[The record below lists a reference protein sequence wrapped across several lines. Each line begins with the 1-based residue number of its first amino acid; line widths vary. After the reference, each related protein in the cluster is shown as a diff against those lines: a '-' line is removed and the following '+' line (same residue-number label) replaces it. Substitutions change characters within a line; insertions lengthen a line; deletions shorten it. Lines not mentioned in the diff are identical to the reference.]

1 MEFVLPDYPIED
13 MVDWFIERNFS
24 NRLKK
29 QNNVEEI
36 KTGMN
41 INFVNMNTNKYMS
54 LDKKTQKVFCS
65 KNLFTFTIET
75 MNDNKNKNI
84 DIGNEKKT
92 NKDNLNLIENL
103 LVEDDNNDNNI
114 KQKSSN
120 NSVKEVIDVKINT
133 YYKVSSLHRDFTFK
147 FEKYI
152 SRFRNENIRNGDVI
166 GITMLLD
173 GKEYKLNSY
182 YNYKEGDI
190 QPIKLNGNEKFGDYW
205 IIY

>member
-13 MVDWFIERNFS
+13 MVDWLIERNFS

-103 LVEDDNNDNNI
+103 LVEDDNNDNNK

-133 YYKVSSLHRDFTFK
+133 YYKVSSLHRDFYF
-147 FEKYI
+147 
-152 SRFRNENIRNGDVI
+152 
-166 GITMLLD
+166 
-173 GKEYKLNSY
+173 
-182 YNYKEGDI
+182 
-190 QPIKLNGNEKFGDYW
+190 
-205 IIY
+205 

>member
-41 INFVNMNTNKYMS
+41 INFVNMNTNKYMY

-92 NKDNLNLIENL
+92 NKDKLNLIENL
-103 LVEDDNNDNNI
+103 
-114 KQKSSN
+114 
-120 NSVKEVIDVKINT
+120 
-133 YYKVSSLHRDFTFK
+133 
-147 FEKYI
+147 
-152 SRFRNENIRNGDVI
+152 
-166 GITMLLD
+166 
-173 GKEYKLNSY
+173 
-182 YNYKEGDI
+182 
-190 QPIKLNGNEKFGDYW
+190 
-205 IIY
+205 